1 MNKKNLTRREFLT
14 VASTGTIIAAISGR
28 IGAYGNQSKTA
39 SKAAILGGTPVRA
52 KPFPGWP
59 VWDRGAEKSVLEI
72 LRSGNWYRGNGTTVT
87 EFEKKYA
94 ELMGVKRCV
103 CTMNGTNA
111 LLTAMHTL
119 DVGVGDEVIVSP
131 YTFIATYNVVIGS
144 SALPVFADTDPE
156 TFQINPDKIEE
167 RITKNTRAIMPV
179 HILGLPA
186 NMDKINAIAKKHN
199 LVVIEDACQAW
210 MAEWKGKKIGS
221 LGDLGCFSFQNSK
234 HLPIGEGGAVIGN
247 DEELMDRVWSYH
259 NCGRPFGSVKKTSNY
274 PIIGTNRRMTEYQA
288 AIGLSQIQRLEADTE
303 RRNRNAKYLT
313 SRIKD
318 IPGILPHKLY
328 KEVTRAA
335 YHLYPFR
342 YKKEYFNDLSRDKF
356 LSALRAEGIPC
367 SSGYG
372 PQYND
377 GLIEAALT
385 SKNFKRSF
393 SKARLDQYRRENH
406 YPDNDQLCKEAV
418 WFGQNM
424 LLGSKEDID
433 DIADAILKT
442 YENRDK
448 LAQSDKTSSKYKKD
462 SVAL

>member
-1 MNKKNLTRREFLT
+1 MKREDLTRRRFLAA
-14 VASTGTIIAAISGR
+14 ASTGALAAIASRG
-28 IGAYGNQSKTA
+28 IPAYANASRTA
-39 SKAAILGGTPVRA
+39 NKPAILGGKALRT

-59 VWDRGAEKSVLEI
+59 NWYKDAEEPILSI
-72 LRSGNWYRGNGTTVT
+72 LRSGNWYRGQGNTVT
-87 EFEKKYA
+87 EFEKAYA
-94 ELMGVKRCV
+94 ELLGAKRCV

-111 LLTAMHTL
+111 LLSAMHVL

-167 RITKNTRAIMPV
+167 RITERTRAIIPV

-186 NMDKINAIAKKHN
+186 NMDRINAIAKKHN
-199 LVVIEDACQAW
+199 LIVIEDACQAW
-210 MAEWKGKKIGS
+210 LAEWKGKKCGT

-234 HLPIGEGGAVIGN
+234 HLPIGEGGAVVGD
-247 DEELMDRVWSYH
+247 DEELMDRVHSYH
-259 NCGRPFGSVKKTSNY
+259 NCGRPFGSVKRTSGY
-274 PIIGTNRRMTEYQA
+274 PVIGTNRRMTEYQA
-288 AIGLSQIQRLEADTE
+288 AIGLSQIQRLETDTQ
-303 RRNRNAKYLT
+303 RRNENAHYLT

-342 YKKEYFNDLSRDKF
+342 YKKEHFNNMSRNRF

-367 SSGYG
+367 SGGYG
-372 PQYND
+372 PQYKD
-377 GLIEAALT
+377 GLIEAALN

-393 SKARLDQYRRENH
+393 SKARLDRYRDELH
-406 YPDNDQLCKEAV
+406 YPDNDQLCEEAV
-418 WFGQNM
+418 WLSQTL
-424 LLGSKEDID
+424 LLGSKSDID
-433 DIADAILKT
+433 DIADAIQKI

-448 LAQSDKTSSKYKKD
+448 LA
-462 SVAL
+462 

>member
-14 VASTGTIIAAISGR
+14 VASTGTIIAATSGG
-28 IGAYGNQSKTA
+28 IGAYANAGKKA
-39 SKAAILGGTPVRA
+39 GKAAILGGKAIRT

-59 VWDRGAEKSVLEI
+59 VWDKSAEKHVISI
-72 LRSGNWYRGNGTTVT
+72 LRSGKWYRGGATTVT

-103 CTMNGTNA
+103 CTVNGTNA
-111 LLTAMHTL
+111 LLTAMHAL

-144 SALPVFADTDPE
+144 CALPVFADTDPE

-186 NMDKINAIAKKHN
+186 HMDKINAIANKHN

-259 NCGRPFGSVKKTSNY
+259 NCGRPFRSVKKTSNY
-274 PIIGTNRRMTEYQA
+274 PIIGTNRRM
-288 AIGLSQIQRLEADTE
+288 
-303 RRNRNAKYLT
+303 KYLT
-313 SRIKD
+313 SKIKD

-342 YKKEYFNDLSRDKF
+342 YKREYFNGLPRDKF

-377 GLIEAALT
+377 GLIEVALN

-393 SKARLDQYRRENH
+393 SKARLNQYRRENH

-424 LLGSKEDID
+424 LLGSKKDID
-433 DIADAILKT
+433 DIANAILKV

-448 LAQSDKTSSKYKKD
+448 LAKLDKTSTRYKKD